1 MPPVPRPPQIA
12 PPVALSRLVPPRV
25 PTRSSFSV
33 VKLLVTLAVAILLA
47 VGMYMLVRPS

>member
-1 MPPVPRPPQIA
+1 MPRPQIA
-12 PPVALSRLVPPRV
+12 PPVAPPSWVAPVRV
-25 PTRSSFSV
+25 SVRSSFSV